1 VSDPATANARP
12 SVAPRLHPADLI
24 HVGLSGLRTRKV
36 RALLSALGVAIGIAS
51 LVAVLGISHSSRAD
65 LIAKL
70 DKLGTN
76 LLTVTPGQTIF
87 GRPAELP
94 ATASKMIERV
104 AAVQGASSVEAIS
117 GVPVL
122 ATPYISPLN
131 TNGITLEAAD
141 PTLLNAVAG
150 SVAQGRFFDIAGS
163 RYPVVVLGADTAQLL
178 GITTIGRGVRV
189 YIGGHWFSVLGILQP
204 LPLAPE
210 LDASALIGLPIAK
223 TLFKAS
229 GHATTI
235 YVRSDPSNINAVGP
249 LLPATA
255 DPENPE
261 NVQVARPSDAL
272 AARAAAKSA
281 FTSLFLGLGAVAL
294 LVGGIGIANIMVISV
309 LERRSEIGLRRAL
322 GATKRHIAIQF
333 LTESVLLAAA
343 GGFAGA
349 ALGALATVGYAS
361 SRGWMVSLPAYSL
374 FGGFG
379 AAIAIGALAGL
390 YPAGRAARLSPTDA
404 LRSA

>member
-1 VSDPATANARP
+1 VSESSLAVSLVPA
-12 SVAPRLHPADLI
+12 RLGASDLFQ
-24 HVGLSGLRTRKV
+24 VGIDGLRTRKV
-36 RALLSALGVAIGIAS
+36 RAVLSAIGISIGIAS
-51 LVAVLGISHSSRAD
+51 MVAVLGISSSSKAD
-65 LIAKL
+65 LIARL

-76 LLTVTPGQTIF
+76 LLTVTPGQTII
-87 GRPAELP
+87 GQQAELP
-94 ATASKMIERV
+94 ASASTMIRRV
-104 AAVQGASSVEAIS
+104 AAVQGASSVEAITGQS
-117 GVPVL
+117 VL

-141 PTLLNAVAG
+141 TTLLDAVAG
-150 SVAQGRFFDIAGS
+150 SVAQGRFLDAASS
-163 RYPVVVLGADTAQLL
+163 RYPVVVLGADTARLL
-178 GITTIGRGVRV
+178 GIAGRSRGLRV
-189 YIGGHWFSVLGILQP
+189 YIGKHWFTVVGILQP
-204 LPLAPE
+204 LPLASE
-210 LDASALIGLPIAK
+210 LDASALIGFPIAK
-223 TLFKAS
+223 TLFAAT
-229 GHATTI
+229 GHPTSV
-235 YVRSDPSNINAVGP
+235 YVRADPANIETVGS

-294 LVGGIGIANIMVISV
+294 LVGAIGIANIMVISV

-322 GATKRHIAIQF
+322 GATRRHVAIQF

-343 GGFAGA
+343 GGLAGSL
-349 ALGALATVGYAS
+349 LGATATIAYAYN
-361 SRGWMVSLPAYSL
+361 RGWAVSLPAYSL

-379 AAIAIGALAGL
+379 AAVAIGALAGL
-390 YPAGRAARLSPTDA
+390 YPATRASRLSPTDA